1 MTSLTTI
8 YKRFLGKIE
17 EDEWGDWAEEDVK
30 EDMRVLLDAALP
42 YFKFPK
48 TSLEID
54 EAEEAFKEDLSNREI
69 EIIATYMKIMW
80 LNRTILTWETIKN
93 FYDERDFSPGNL
105 LDKLNSTFEREQKNA
120 VAFEDLYYRSI
131 NDKPFDYTLLAGKN
145 R

>member
-48 TSLEID
+48 ISLEID
-54 EAEEAFKEDLSNREI
+54 EAKEAFKEDLSNREI
-69 EIIATYMKIMW
+69 EILATYMKIMW

-131 NDKPFDYTLLAGKN
+131 NDKPFDYTLFAGKN

>member
-48 TSLEID
+48 TSLEIN

-120 VAFEDLYYRSI
+120 VAFENLYYRSI

-145 R
+145 Q